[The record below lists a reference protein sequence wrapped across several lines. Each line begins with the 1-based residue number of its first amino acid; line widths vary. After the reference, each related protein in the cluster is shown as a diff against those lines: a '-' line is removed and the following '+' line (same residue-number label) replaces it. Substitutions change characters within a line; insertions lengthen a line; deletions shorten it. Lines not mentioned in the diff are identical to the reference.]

1 MNSFLKMNRVAT
13 CSKKY
18 KLKELH
24 ISQNV
29 LLLSRVSPT
38 RPAPF
43 ELPQGLTAAR
53 VESCSGAM

>member
-1 MNSFLKMNRVAT
+1 MNSFLKMNSVAT

-18 KLKELH
+18 ERKDLQ

>member
-1 MNSFLKMNRVAT
+1 MNSFLKMNGVGT

-18 KLKELH
+18 TLIAWQINQKG
-24 ISQNV
+24 

>member
-1 MNSFLKMNRVAT
+1 MNGVGTL
-13 CSKKY
+13 SKII
-18 KLKELH
+18 KLKACQ
-24 ISQNV
+24 INRKG

>member
-1 MNSFLKMNRVAT
+1 MNRFLKMNGVAT

-18 KLKELH
+18 ELKAL
-24 ISQNV
+24 QVNQKR

-53 VESCSGAM
+53 VKSCSGAM

>member
-1 MNSFLKMNRVAT
+1 MNGVGTSG
-13 CSKKY
+13 KKY
-18 KLKELH
+18 TLKAWQ
-24 ISQNV
+24 INQKG

>member
-1 MNSFLKMNRVAT
+1 MNVVGTLREKYNLKG
-13 CSKKY
+13 
-18 KLKELH
+18 LQ
-24 ISQNV
+24 ISQKR

>member
-1 MNSFLKMNRVAT
+1 MNGVVTSGKIYEIKAWQINQKR
-13 CSKKY
+13 
-18 KLKELH
+18 
-24 ISQNV
+24 
-29 LLLSRVSPT
+29 LLLCRVSPT

>member
-1 MNSFLKMNRVAT
+1 MNGVPTLSE
-13 CSKKY
+13 KY
-18 KLKELH
+18 KLKVWQ
-24 ISQNV
+24 IKQKG

>member
-1 MNSFLKMNRVAT
+1 MNSFLKMNGVGT
-13 CSKKY
+13 SGKKY
-18 KLKELH
+18 TLKAWQ
-24 ISQNV
+24 INQKG